1 MSSPAT
7 DFGVVRV
14 TRDELA
20 ALLAAEK
27 ERGAV
32 VLRLTSGEEADKAA
46 FFQAVREMLPLDP
59 PLGTY
64 RDVWDAL
71 SDSLSGGIGALE
83 TPRVVVAW
91 PDADE
96 MRRVHP
102 ADAHEAEDVFRFLA
116 ETLAEPRFTA
126 NRPTALRVYLT

>member
-1 MSSPAT
+1 MSTPAT
-7 DFGVVRV
+7 DFGVMRV
-14 TRDELA
+14 PRDGLA
-20 ALLAAEK
+20 DLLGAEK

-32 VLRLTSGEEADKAA
+32 VLRLISGDEADKAA

-64 RDVWDAL
+64 EDVWDAL
-71 SDSLSGGIGALE
+71 VDSLFGGIDGLE
-83 TPRVVVAW
+83 VPQVVVAW

-96 MRRVHP
+96 MRRAHP
-102 ADAHEAEDVFRFLA
+102 ADAHEAEGVLA
-116 ETLAEPRFTA
+116 SVAKTLAEPRFTA